1 MLKTIIF
8 DLGNVI
14 VPFDFARG
22 YKAMSEHCRFDA
34 HQIRQRIGESG
45 LVPLFES
52 GKITP
57 EAFFQG
63 ISQTLEISIDVT
75 EFRRIWSII
84 FLKPAL
90 IPESLVTRLREQY
103 RVLLLSN
110 TNAFHF
116 EMVMENYPILQHF
129 DDYVLSYKVGAM
141 KPEPLIYQ
149 TAVEK
154 AGCAPGEIFFTD
166 DIPAYVEGAKDHGI
180 DAVQFT
186 GYENLLTELARR
198 GIVV

>member
-14 VPFDFARG
+14 VPFDFLRG
-22 YKAMSEHCRFDA
+22 YTAMAEHCRFA
-34 HQIRQRIGESG
+34 PQEIRERISATG
-45 LVPLFES
+45 LVPVFES
-52 GKITP
+52 GKIEPP
-57 EAFFQG
+57 EFFQR
-63 ISQTLEISIDVT
+63 ISETLELSIDEQ

-84 FLKPAL
+84 FLKPTL
-90 IPESLVTRLREQY
+90 IPDSLVIKLREQY

-116 EMVMENYPILQHF
+116 EMVWEHYPILRHF

-141 KPEPLIYQ
+141 KPDPLIYE
-149 TAVEK
+149 TAVK
-154 AGCAPGEIFFTD
+154 LAGCAAEECFFTD
-166 DIPAYVEGAKDHGI
+166 DVPAYVEGARGHGI

-186 GYENLLTELARR
+186 GYERLVEELGRR
-198 GIVV
+198 GVGV